1 MTQKTIFSLLFS
13 AMTLTVAAA
22 PSILSLKNT
31 ITDDAIVYPESFE
44 TDTHKMMQNWYLQ
57 NYTDLDKE
65 ADSRPVVNVSD
76 DVYIKRLSQMPTTI
90 EMPFNQIVKSYI
102 NMYTQKKRGLVE
114 NMLGMSLYYM
124 PIFEEALEREGLPLE
139 LRYLPVI
146 ESALNPD
153 AVSRAGATGLW
164 QFMLPTARGMNLEIN
179 SIVDERRD
187 PYRSSDAAA
196 KYLKQLHSIYNDWSL
211 AIAAYNCGPGNVNK
225 ALRRVGGD
233 QKDFWAIYP
242 YLPAETRGY
251 VPCFIAANYVMTY
264 YKEHN
269 ISPALAKRPIITDSI
284 HVNKRVHFDQISNVL
299 NIPVEELRVLNPQF
313 RHDII
318 PGDIRSYSLVLPSQQ
333 VYCYIMSEDS
343 ILANNAELYARRT
356 TVEPASLASLREQ
369 SDGEYIT
376 KSEVKYHKVRRG
388 ENLKTIANRYGV
400 TVAAIK
406 KTNGVKKAKRGQT
419 LKIVTY
425 YKVAVPKQ
433 QIPAVDTPAAAGSE
447 NGEILASA
455 TAESASNAV
464 EAKELTEAQ
473 ATSVKPS
480 STSSAQS
487 SKSVKTNKK
496 AKSKKK
502 SGPVNVT
509 VKKGE
514 NLTKIAKRNGLT
526 VAELKK
532 LNNIKGNSIKAGQ
545 KLRVK

>member
-1 MTQKTIFSLLFS
+1 MTKKTIFSILFS
-13 AMTLTVAAA
+13 AFTFAGVAA

-57 NYTDLDKE
+57 NYTDLDKD
-65 ADSRPVVNVSD
+65 ADSRPVVNVTD
-76 DVYIKRLSQMPTTI
+76 DVYIKRLSLMPTTI

-124 PIFEEALEREGLPLE
+124 PIFEQALEREGLPLE
-139 LRYLPVI
+139 LKYLPVI

-164 QFMLPTARGMNLEIN
+164 QFMLPTARGLSLEIN

-299 NIPVEELRVLNPQF
+299 NIPVEEIRVLNPQF
-313 RHDII
+313 RQDLI

-343 ILANNAELYARRT
+343 IIAHNAEMYARRT

-376 KSEVKYHKVRRG
+376 KQDVKYHKVRRG
-388 ENLKTIANRYGV
+388 ETLKSIAKRYGV
-400 TVAAIK
+400 TVASLK
-406 KTNGVKKAKRGQT
+406 KTNGVRRAKRGQT

-425 YKVAVPKQ
+425 YKVPVPKQ
-433 QIPAVDTPAAAGSE
+433 KLPEVDLPVTPSAD
-447 NGEILASA
+447 NGEILASKDAAEPDAANVAEASA
-455 TAESASNAV
+455 TETTKVSSAS
-464 EAKELTEAQ
+464 
-473 ATSVKPS
+473 S
-480 STSSAQS
+480 SNS
-487 SKSVKTNKK
+487 SKSAKQSKK

-502 SGPVNVT
+502 SKPVKIK
-509 VKKGE
+509 VKKGD

-526 VAELKK
+526 VAELKR
-532 LNNIKGNSIKAGQ
+532 LNNLKGNSIKAGQ
-545 KLRVK
+545 TLRIK